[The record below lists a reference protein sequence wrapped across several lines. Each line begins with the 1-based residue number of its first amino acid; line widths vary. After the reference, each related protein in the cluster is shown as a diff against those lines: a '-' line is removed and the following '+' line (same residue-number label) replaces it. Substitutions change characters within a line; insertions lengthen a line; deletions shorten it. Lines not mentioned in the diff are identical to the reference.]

1 MFQRAA
7 SIFFKKSLALGPKVV
22 KYLYGMYNILI
33 MLFARRLS

>member
-33 MLFARRLS
+33 IVIC

>member
-1 MFQRAA
+1 MIQCAA
-7 SIFFKKSLALGPKVV
+7 SICYKKSVALGPKVV